1 MAKNQK
7 EQKKKVLFFDDELFI
22 TKALAKSLELF
33 GWEVKL
39 VSEIDD
45 LFRELRTRQFDIL
58 ILDQMA
64 PIPNQENRYI
74 NFTLKEIDEMKQA
87 QGTNVGVIIAKKIW
101 NELKMNIPILFLSA
115 KKSPIPDD
123 SDLND
128 IIKCD
133 YLRKPQFA
141 KAVDEKLRELLDIKV
156 N

>member
-1 MAKNQK
+1 MAIIKKDQK
-7 EQKKKVLFFDDELFI
+7 EKLLFFDDELFI

-33 GWEVKL
+33 DWEVKL

-141 KAVDEKLRELLDIKV
+141 KAVDEKLRELLDKS